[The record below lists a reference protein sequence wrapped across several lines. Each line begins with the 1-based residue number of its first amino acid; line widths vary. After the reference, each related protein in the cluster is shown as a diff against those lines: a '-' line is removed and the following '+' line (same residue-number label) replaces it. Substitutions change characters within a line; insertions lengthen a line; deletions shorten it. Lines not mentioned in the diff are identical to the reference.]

1 MLVLVSPRRHTEF
14 LVLLLDLYQRLTLVN
29 RVLPLLVNVLRA
41 VAHYF
46 WRYVICEPGVIAAP
60 WFVWPA

>member
-1 MLVLVSPRRHTEF
+1 MLVLVSPRCHADV
-14 LVLLLDLYQRLTLVN
+14 LVLLLDPYRRLTLVY